1 MNNSG
6 AIVPDHSVDTTDEEW
21 RQAVDVNLNSAI
33 RFTRTAVPHMRE
45 AGAGRI
51 IDNVSVSAHTA
62 MVGGLV
68 TYQVTK
74 AAMLAFSKS
83 MAVDLAP
90 YDILVN

>member
-33 RFTRTAVPHMRE
+33 RFTRTAVPRMRE
-45 AGAGRI
+45 AGGGRI
-51 IDNVSVSAHTA
+51 IDNVSVSAHT
-62 MVGGLV
+62 
-68 TYQVTK
+68 
-74 AAMLAFSKS
+74 AMLAFSKS